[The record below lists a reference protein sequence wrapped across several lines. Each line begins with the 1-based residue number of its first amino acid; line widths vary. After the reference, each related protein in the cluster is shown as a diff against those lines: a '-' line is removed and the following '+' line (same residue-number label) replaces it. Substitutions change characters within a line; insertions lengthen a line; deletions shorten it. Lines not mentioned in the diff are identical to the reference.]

1 MLCDMLHPTMILK
14 CSLFSSY
21 LALFGYKYFV
31 TIGESIS
38 IINYPAFGKYVLL
51 QVSGIQVST
60 MIADS

>member
-1 MLCDMLHPTMILK
+1 M
-14 CSLFSSY
+14 
-21 LALFGYKYFV
+21 
-31 TIGESIS
+31 GESIS